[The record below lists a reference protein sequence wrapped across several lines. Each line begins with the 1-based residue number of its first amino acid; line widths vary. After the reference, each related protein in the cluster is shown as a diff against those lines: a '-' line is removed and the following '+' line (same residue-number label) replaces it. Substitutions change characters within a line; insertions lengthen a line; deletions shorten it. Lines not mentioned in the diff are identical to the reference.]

1 MKPPPRKRKKKN
13 LSIEPPP
20 APRKVSGTWQRPE
33 QNKLLKALKELR
45 ETNNVN
51 EDIDC
56 EFLRKHVRTRS
67 ILEINTMVE
76 LLKSQV
82 ISFATLE
89 LRKKMQEDKDRKPI
103 EEWTRMASLVAGAQ
117 EETVSDAF
125 SRMLTVCSTEP
136 NTLRYS
142 NPPRVNRPPTEQ
154 DRPVGCT
161 VPLRPVPRLP
171 VKARP
176 IRALKS
182 PAAAMSPGVTPRP
195 LSTAAG
201 ASPAPPPTSQS
212 APSERPPTTTSS
224 SESPSSSPHTS
235 PTSRAPAPSPAPSS
249 GASSPPPLLTPVRQ
263 FHGKFGRTS
272 KCVPQHSPM
281 GLAVQSVVDFER
293 IYHYLSIINSPG
305 ESCTLTA
312 MESAIVVDLLMSLP
326 EELPLLDCSKLKK
339 HLLQVYRF
347 LSSTADS
354 KMATDMLKELKGVL
368 CVQTNGT
375 RTNGEQNA
383 AGSTDSSDVTDSGEK
398 RLQPEEAESQS
409 SGSNNATGQS
419 GELDLTGLCLPL
431 NPFMVPLKLLQR
443 K

>member
-1 MKPPPRKRKKKN
+1 MKPPPRKRNKRN
-13 LSIEPPP
+13 PSPPP
-20 APRKVSGTWQRPE
+20 APRKVSGLWQRPE
-33 QNKLLKALKELR
+33 QKKLLKALEELGK
-45 ETNNVN
+45 TNNVN

-67 ILEINTMVE
+67 ISEINTMVE
-76 LLKSQV
+76 LLKSQ
-82 ISFATLE
+82 
-89 LRKKMQEDKDRKPI
+89 
-103 EEWTRMASLVAGAQ
+103 EWTRMASLVAGAQ

-125 SRMLTVCSTEP
+125 SQMLTVCSTEP

-142 NPPRVNRPPTEQ
+142 NHPQVYRPPTEQ

-161 VPLRPVPRLP
+161 VPLRPVRRLP
-171 VKARP
+171 VKVEKFSTNTARP
-176 IRALKS
+176 ITALKS

-195 LSTAAG
+195 LSAAAG
-201 ASPAPPPTSQS
+201 ASPAPPPNSQS

-224 SESPSSSPHTS
+224 SESPSSSPLTS

-249 GASSPPPLLTPVRQ
+249 GASSPSTPVRQ
-263 FHGKFGRTS
+263 FHAKFGRTS
-272 KCVPQHSPM
+272 KFAPQRTPRVV
-281 GLAVQSVVDFER
+281 GVQSLVDFER
-293 IYHYLSIINSPG
+293 IYHYLSVINSPG

-312 MESAIVVDLLMSLP
+312 MESAIVLDLLMSLP

-347 LSSTADS
+347 LSSTTDS
-354 KMATDMLKELKGVL
+354 KMAREMLKELKGGL
-368 CVQTNGT
+368 CVQTDGT

-383 AGSTDSSDVTDSGEK
+383 AGSADSSDVTDSGEK

-419 GELDLTGLCLPL
+419 GELDLTGLCPPL
-431 NPFMVPLKLLQR
+431 NTFMVPLKLLQR

>member
-1 MKPPPRKRKKKN
+1 MKPPPRKRNKKN
-13 LSIEPPP
+13 LSLEPPP
-20 APRKVSGTWQRPE
+20 APRKVSGTWQRLE
-33 QNKLLKALKELR
+33 QKKLLKALTELGK
-45 ETNNVN
+45 TNNVN

-67 ILEINTMVE
+67 ISEISTMVE
-76 LLKSQV
+76 LLKSQ
-82 ISFATLE
+82 
-89 LRKKMQEDKDRKPI
+89 
-103 EEWTRMASLVAGAQ
+103 EWTRMASLVAGAQ

-142 NPPRVNRPPTEQ
+142 NPPQVYRPP
-154 DRPVGCT
+154 PVGCT
-161 VPLRPVPRLP
+161 VPLRPVPHQP
-171 VKARP
+171 VKVEKFKTNTARP

-212 APSERPPTTTSS
+212 APSERPPTTTTSS

-235 PTSRAPAPSPAPSS
+235 PTNRAPAPSPAPSS
-249 GASSPPPLLTPVRQ
+249 GASSPPPLSTPVRQ
-263 FHGKFGRTS
+263 FHAKLTS
-272 KCVPQHSPM
+272 K
-281 GLAVQSVVDFER
+281 LALKRTPTVGAQSVVHFER

-312 MESAIVVDLLMSLP
+312 MESAIVLDLLMSLP

-354 KMATDMLKELKGVL
+354 KMAREMLKELKGGL
-368 CVQTNGT
+368 CVQTDGT

-383 AGSTDSSDVTDSGEK
+383 AGSADSSDVTDSGEK

>member
-1 MKPPPRKRKKKN
+1 MKPPPRKRNKKN
-13 LSIEPPP
+13 LSIEPPS
-20 APRKVSGTWQRPE
+20 APRKGSGTWQRLE
-33 QNKLLKALKELR
+33 QKKLLNALTELGK
-45 ETNNVN
+45 TNNVN

-67 ILEINTMVE
+67 ISEISTMVE

-89 LRKKMQEDKDRKPI
+89 LKKKMQEEKGRKPI

-125 SRMLTVCSTEP
+125 SQMLTVCSTEP

-142 NPPRVNRPPTEQ
+142 NPPQVYRPP
-154 DRPVGCT
+154 PVGCT
-161 VPLRPVPRLP
+161 VPLRPVPHQP
-171 VKARP
+171 VKVEKFRTNTARP

-182 PAAAMSPGVTPRP
+182 PVAAMSRGVTPRP

-212 APSERPPTTTSS
+212 APSERPPTTTTTSS

-235 PTSRAPAPSPAPSS
+235 PTNRAPAPSPAPSS
-249 GASSPPPLLTPVRQ
+249 GASSSTPVRQ
-263 FHGKFGRTS
+263 FHSKLTS
-272 KCVPQHSPM
+272 K
-281 GLAVQSVVDFER
+281 LALKCTPSVGAQSVVHFER

-312 MESAIVVDLLMSLP
+312 MESAIVLDLLMSLP

-354 KMATDMLKELKGVL
+354 KMAREMLKELKGGL
-368 CVQTNGT
+368 CVQTDGT

-383 AGSTDSSDVTDSGEK
+383 AGSADSSDVTDSGEK

-419 GELDLTGLCLPL
+419 GDLDLTGLCPPL